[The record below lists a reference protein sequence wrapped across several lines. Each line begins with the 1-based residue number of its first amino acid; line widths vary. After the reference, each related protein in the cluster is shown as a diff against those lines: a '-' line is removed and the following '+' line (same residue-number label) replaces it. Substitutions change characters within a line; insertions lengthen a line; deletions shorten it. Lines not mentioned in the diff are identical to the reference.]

1 MVLEA
6 AKEELSNLAALQRE
20 ELQYLNNRYELSS
33 LAQEFDELQQEKS
46 QLEGQLK
53 SYRSAP
59 ARLRSLRQAEAQ
71 QAAARE
77 AWLAEK
83 ESLQAEVAAVSKEV
97 ASSRDKLELQRR
109 HQELRQELAQQR
121 QQCQVAEDALRAQSH
136 SASSASSAP
145 RPLPRQPPARPPEAL
160 AKMRSEIKTLAEAR
174 QHCSADLRTAKE
186 ELEALRRE
194 LAAISADNAQL
205 RSGLH
210 SVMVAL
216 DEVQRQL

>member
-1 MVLEA
+1 MVVLEA
-6 AKEELSNLAALQRE
+6 AKEALSNLAALQRE

-33 LAQEFDELQQEKS
+33 LAQEFDELQREKS
-46 QLEGQLK
+46 QLEDQLQ

-59 ARLRSLRQAEAQ
+59 ARLRSSRQAEAQ
-71 QAAARE
+71 HTAARE

-97 ASSRDKLELQRR
+97 ASREKLELQSLQR
-109 HQELRQELAQQR
+109 HQELRTELAQQR
-121 QQCQVAEDALRAQSH
+121 KQCQVAEEALRA
-136 SASSASSAP
+136 ASGRSGAAP
-145 RPLPRQPPARPPEAL
+145 PPLPRQPPARPPEAL

-210 SVMVAL
+210 SVMIAL